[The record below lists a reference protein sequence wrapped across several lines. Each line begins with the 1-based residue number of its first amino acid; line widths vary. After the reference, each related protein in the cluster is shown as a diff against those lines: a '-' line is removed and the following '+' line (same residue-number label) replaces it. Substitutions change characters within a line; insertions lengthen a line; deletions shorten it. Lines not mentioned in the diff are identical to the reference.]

1 MQNTQTPARD
11 PRRPIRPPESVA
23 ANLTVRWA
31 RGLKYTADRG
41 YGYFQLGPDLY
52 RVACTGADDRCQS
65 WAVRK
70 LLVDGSLAPP
80 YVVVLPVGG
89 SGFAASC
96 DCKGFFHRRECR
108 HVSALT
114 YSLEHLGDHDGPDDE
129 IVERMERERKLAE

>member
-1 MQNTQTPARD
+1 MCQTITRD

-31 RGLKYTADRG
+31 RGLKWTADRG

-52 RVACTGADDRCQS
+52 RVACTGADGRCQS

-96 DCKGFFHRRECR
+96 TCAGWQFAKSSPRTCR

-114 YSLEHLGDHDGPDDE
+114 YCLDHIDGCGEVDDE
-129 IVERMERERKLAE
+129 AVERCELAARV